1 MQDTQDLYAD
11 TTNIAVER
19 AVITGMIQLMGSH
32 LLIRAK
38 TILLNRSINN
48 LDF

>member
-1 MQDTQDLYAD
+1 MRDKQEIHAD
-11 TTNIAVER
+11 STDIAAER
-19 AVITGMIQLMGSH
+19 AVITGMIQLMESH

-48 LDF
+48 LEF